1 MYAVVDIETTGG
13 SPKHEKITEIAI
25 LIHDGRSIVDEFVTL
40 VNPEKYIPPH
50 ITALT
55 GITNEMVAN
64 APKFYE
70 IAARIVKL
78 TENKTFVA
86 HNVGFDYGFIKNE
99 FKSLGYAFQR
109 DQLCTVRLSR
119 KLIPGMKSYS
129 LGYLCDE
136 LGIINTHRHRAAGD
150 ARVTVRLL
158 EILMDLN
165 STAGFDLFD
174 DIKLRLKHLHPSL
187 HHDDIKNL
195 PEETG
200 VYYFLDEHRN
210 IIYIGKSKNIRSRV
224 MTHLTN
230 QSSRRAVELVQKT
243 ADINYELTGSE
254 LIALLKESAEIK
266 RIKPLYNRAQRRS
279 LFQYGLYIFYD
290 DSGYI
295 NFSLKKN
302 DDDINAPLISFSSK
316 KEALKYLNTQIEKY
330 ELCQK
335 LFGLYHGSGSCFQ
348 FELMNCR
355 GACIGKESAQ
365 DYNQRAQK
373 LVDALTFEKENIIV
387 VDSGRRF
394 DELSVIMIENGKY
407 RGFGYVDAS
416 ESVAN
421 PEQVNDYITRY
432 SDNHDIQS
440 ILRSYLKK
448 KKVLKI
454 IHF

>member
-1 MYAVVDIETTGG
+1 MFAVVDIETTGG
-13 SPKHEKITEIAI
+13 SPKHEKITEIAVI
-25 LIHDGRSIVDEFVTL
+25 VHDGHSVIDEFVSL

-55 GITNEMVAN
+55 GITNEMVAE

-70 IAARIVKL
+70 IAAKIIKL

-99 FKSLGYAFQR
+99 FKSLGYQFQR

-129 LGYLCDE
+129 LGHLCDE
-136 LGIINTHRHRAAGD
+136 LGIINASRHRAAGD

-165 STAGFDLFD
+165 SNAGLDLFD
-174 DIKLRLKHLHPSL
+174 DIGQRLKNLHPLL
-187 HHDDIKNL
+187 HPDDIRNL

-230 QSSRRAVELVQKT
+230 QSSRRAIELVQKT
-243 ADINYELTGSE
+243 AAINFELTGSE
-254 LIALLKESAEIK
+254 LIALLKESADIK

-279 LFQYGLYIFYD
+279 LFQYGLYSFYD
-290 DSGYI
+290 HTGYI
-295 NFSLKKN
+295 NFSLDKN
-302 DDDINAPLISFSSK
+302 DDNIETPLLSFSSK
-316 KEALKYLNTQIEKY
+316 KEAVNYLNTQAEKY

-335 LFGLYHGSGSCFQ
+335 LCGLYHSEGSCFQ
-348 FELMNCR
+348 YELMNCR
-355 GACIGKESAQ
+355 GACTGKESVP
-365 DYNQRAQK
+365 DYNQRAQQ
-373 LVDALTFEKENIIV
+373 LIDALTYKKKNIIV
-387 VDSGRRF
+387 VDSGRRS
-394 DELSVIMIENGKY
+394 DEYSVVLIENGKY
-407 RGFGYVDAS
+407 QGFGYVDAS
-416 ESVAN
+416 ESISDPVQAG
-421 PEQVNDYITRY
+421 DYITRY

-440 ILRSYLKK
+440 ILRSFLKK
-448 KKVLKI
+448 RKVLKI
-454 IHF
+454 IYF